1 VAQHAREGS
10 VPTDRDDGLSPP
22 VQDLHEIGREQVLG
36 AVRPVVE
43 LRPLASPMP
52 LGFIGLS
59 MATLGVAAVNLGWIP
74 AAQQHQ
80 IAVALLAFVVPLQG
94 IACLGAMRGR
104 DPVAATAMGVL
115 AATWAVAGLVL
126 LGAAPDSTSEGLGV
140 VFLLAALAMTLP
152 AVGALFSKVVVA
164 LVLFGAVLRFA
175 SSGVYQLTGND
186 AWKAAT
192 GWIGVAL
199 GVLAIYAAFATLLE
213 GVTSKTV
220 LPLGRHGRGQSA
232 ITGGLAEQTLTLAN
246 EPGVRQQL

>member
-1 VAQHAREGS
+1 MKPEAQDPHA
-10 VPTDRDDGLSPP
+10 V
-22 VQDLHEIGREQVLG
+22 GREEVLS

-59 MATLGVAAVNLGWIP
+59 MATLALAALNLGWIP
-74 AAQQHQ
+74 TADQHQ
-80 IAVALLAFVVPLQG
+80 IAITLLAFVVPLQG

-104 DPVAATAMGVL
+104 DPVAATAMGAL
-115 AATWAVAGLVL
+115 AGTWAVAGLVV
-126 LGAAPDSTSEGLGV
+126 LGSAPGSTSKGLGV

-152 AVGALFSKVVVA
+152 AIGALFSKVVVA

-175 SSGVYQLTGND
+175 SSGMYQMTGD
-186 AWKAAT
+186 ATWKSVT
-192 GWIGVAL
+192 GWIGIAL

-220 LPLGRHGRGQSA
+220 LPLGRHGRGLTA